1 MSSRSGRRSRR
12 TGADGEEDIELQDA
26 QLRRELEE
34 RFKPL
39 FDKYGPEGLPLGDL
53 REELEDEGLTKS
65 IPEDR
70 LNELLHRADRD
81 RSRTI
86 TFKEFIKMMTED
98 MTKKERSAMR
108 SVVAAAIANI
118 VPKSQREDFL
128 ANYNCKP
135 PPIFMVLISIIEII
149 IFAIYAAEL
158 KEKGIATTATT
169 GVPTYSP
176 LIYKP
181 TRRYEA
187 WRYLTY
193 MFIHQ
198 GYMHILFNLIFQL
211 LLGLPL
217 EVVHKFWRVI
227 IIYIFG
233 VLAGSLAHS
242 ITDHAVLLAGASGGC
257 YALIGAHLAAV
268 ITNWKEMNYKCCE
281 GSVARFLFS
290 APVRLTVLIIL
301 GSGDTALAIY
311 KRFAGT
317 ETTKVGI
324 SAHIG
329 GLCAGLLLG
338 VPVLKNINELPWER
352 TLGWITL
359 AIYLTFVAFCLFF
372 NGLYQ
377 GYPETDWTPCCP

>member
-34 RFKPL
+34 
-39 FDKYGPEGLPLGDL
+39 YGPEGLPLGDL

-70 LNELLHRADRD
+70 LNELLHRADH
-81 RSRTI
+81 
-86 TFKEFIKMMTED
+86 

-233 VLAGSLAHS
+233 VLA
-242 ITDHAVLLAGASGGC
+242 AGASGGC

-301 GSGDTALAIY
+301 
-311 KRFAGT
+311 GT

-377 GYPETDWTPCCP
+377 GETYCQSYCHLSKEDCSPHIMLDKK